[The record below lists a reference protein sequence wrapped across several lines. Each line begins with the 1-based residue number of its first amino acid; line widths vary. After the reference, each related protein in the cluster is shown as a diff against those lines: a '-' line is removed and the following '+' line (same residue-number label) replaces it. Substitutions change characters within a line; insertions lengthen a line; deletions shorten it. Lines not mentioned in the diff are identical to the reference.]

1 MDPLRT
7 DPMRPGVARQDAT
20 DHGQIGE
27 RGHQPH
33 GSGSAGH
40 EKSGPNQDRFA
51 GSYRKGE
58 TGLLQA
64 KQRADGGD
72 GRGHRASSRAMVSG
86 EPHAL
91 PRPHCQAQRV
101 ERPRTKPNS
110 QSATSTM
117 IAIQIR
123 LTRPPAA
130 WNSNHSTKRMTA
142 ITSNA
147 WIETANQAKGE
158 SKDCTTIR
166 LIRATIV
173 HVQ

>member
-33 GSGSAGH
+33 RSGSAGH

-51 GSYRKGE
+51 GSYRKRE
-58 TGLLQA
+58 TGLFQE
-64 KQRADGGD
+64 KQSADDGD
-72 GRGHRASSRAMVSG
+72 ARGHRASRRAMVSG

-142 ITSNA
+142 LEAPHGSRQRIRRKGSLK
-147 WIETANQAKGE
+147 TAPQSA
-158 SKDCTTIR
+158 
-166 LIRATIV
+166 
-173 HVQ
+173 